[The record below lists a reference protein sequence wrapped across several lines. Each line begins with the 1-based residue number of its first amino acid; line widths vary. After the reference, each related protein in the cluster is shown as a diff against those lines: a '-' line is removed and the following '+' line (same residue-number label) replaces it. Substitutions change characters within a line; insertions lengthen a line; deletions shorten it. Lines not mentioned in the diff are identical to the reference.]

1 METKR
6 TTFSLGFGIPQA
18 LAYMLCHPSQTQP
31 TYGLL
36 TSGDNFIFIK
46 LMQQDNPVYALS
58 KQFSLFNDGEL
69 SEVLC
74 ILQNIGNLI
83 IQS

>member
-18 LAYMLCHPSQTQP
+18 LAYMLCNPNQTQP

-46 LMQQDNPVYALS
+46 LMQQNSPVYGLS
-58 KQFSLFNDGEL
+58 KQFSLFNEGEL

-74 ILQNIGNLI
+74 ILRKIGNLI
-83 IQS
+83 IQN